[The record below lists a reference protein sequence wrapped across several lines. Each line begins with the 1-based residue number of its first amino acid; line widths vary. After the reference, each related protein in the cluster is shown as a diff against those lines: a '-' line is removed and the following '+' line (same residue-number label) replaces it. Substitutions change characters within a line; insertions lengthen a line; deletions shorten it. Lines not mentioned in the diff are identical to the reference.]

1 MNSQRCV
8 AILTGGDSGEREI
21 ALASAGN
28 VAKVLTDHYLV
39 TTFDLPKQ
47 LDTFLSQRKEFDAV
61 IPIFHGRGGED
72 GTVQGFLETLRI
84 PYLFSGVTAHAIGID
99 KNLTKSVISS
109 AGIKTSPWF
118 VLTKDDKL
126 QLPPYIP
133 CVVKPIDGGSTQ
145 GVTIVLVPDDF
156 EQAVNEALKHSTRV
170 LVENFIS
177 GDEFTVAVIDE
188 GTETVA
194 MPVIQIKSPGGFY
207 DFAAKYGSQPAEKLC
222 PAPISAALSNQ
233 LQDAAVKVHQA
244 IGARHLTR
252 TDFIVDHEGTI
263 WFLEVNTI
271 PGLSVL
277 FPRAVSAS
285 NRNFT
290 EVLSNWIEEIVNNH
304 DYQINN

>member
-1 MNSQRCV
+1 MNSQRRV

-47 LDTFLSQRKEFDAV
+47 LDTFLSQRKEFEVV

-99 KNLTKSVISS
+99 KNLAKGVISS
-109 AGIKTSPWF
+109 AGIKTSPWS

-126 QLPPYIP
+126 QSPPHIP

-156 EQAVNEALKHSTRV
+156 ERAINEALKHSTRV

-194 MPVIQIKSPGGFY
+194 MPVIQIKSPEGFY
-207 DFAAKYGSQPAEKLC
+207 DFAAKYGPQPAKKLC

-233 LQDAAVKVHQA
+233 LQEAAVKVHQA

-277 FPRAVSAS
+277 FPRAISAS

-290 EVLSNWIEEIVNNH
+290 EVLSHWIEEIVNNH
-304 DYQINN
+304 RYQD